1 MSCICANLLLVLDK
15 MTCNGDDK
23 DWSPKWK
30 ECFLHEL
37 TARPKTMTE
46 VRRDGKD
53 DAVISKVIAAELDRR
68 LGGQTEDKK
77 KVSRNLKV
85 SIVSFNSNPL

>member
-1 MSCICANLLLVLDK
+1 
-15 MTCNGDDK
+15 
-23 DWSPKWK
+23 
-30 ECFLHEL
+30 
-37 TARPKTMTE
+37 MTE

-77 KVSRNLKV
+77 KVSVTSVLAHSAIN
-85 SIVSFNSNPL
+85 